1 METSK
6 NIFKVGDK
14 VFSYAFGGWG
24 VVEDIYK
31 KNTVFPVRCSFP
43 LGNGSFTEDGRYY
56 SDGPP
61 MLSFTEYTLEG
72 FSQERPEELPNVGDI
87 IWIRG
92 DFPDEWTV
100 GHFFKKEDGKY
111 YISYSPAMKGW
122 HTFGIEYKTTNPYK
136 PTKQ

>member
-1 METSK
+1 MK
-6 NIFKVGDK
+6 AIFKEKDV
-14 VFSYAFGGWG
+14 VYVTSLGWG
-24 VVEDIYK
+24 VVIDAG
-31 KNTVFPVRCSFP
+31 CST
-43 LGNGSFTEDGRYY
+43 LEGWVGVETNSGRIIHVDTY
-56 SDGPP
+56 
-61 MLSFTEYTLEG
+61 LVSFTEYTLEG

-111 YISYSPAMKGW
+111 YISYSPALKGW

-136 PTKQ
+136 PIK

>member
-1 METSK
+1 MEANK
-6 NIFKVGDK
+6 HIFKAGDRI
-14 VFSYAFGGWG
+14 FHIQYGWG
-24 VVEDIYK
+24 TIKDVIDDGVMIY
-31 KNTVFPVRCSFP
+31 F
-43 LGNGSFTEDGRYY
+43 DDY
-56 SDGPP
+56 SVNRVSLFNKHIKL
-61 MLSFTEYTLEG
+61 LSFTEYTLKG

-136 PTKQ
+136 PTEQ